1 MLLVVARVW
10 TTEVLPELLRRD
22 KETWCGAA
30 WNKCV
35 LLGDLQIEVAADGT
49 VQGGP
54 GGVTLD
60 ETRRPILLATSL
72 LQEWLLSNGP
82 LTV

>member
-1 MLLVVARVW
+1 VVARVW
-10 TTEVLPELLRRD
+10 ATEVLPELLRRD

-30 WNKCV
+30 YNKCV
-35 LLGDLQIEVAADGT
+35 LLGDLHIEVAGDGT

-54 GGVTLD
+54 AGVIVD

-82 LTV
+82 VTV